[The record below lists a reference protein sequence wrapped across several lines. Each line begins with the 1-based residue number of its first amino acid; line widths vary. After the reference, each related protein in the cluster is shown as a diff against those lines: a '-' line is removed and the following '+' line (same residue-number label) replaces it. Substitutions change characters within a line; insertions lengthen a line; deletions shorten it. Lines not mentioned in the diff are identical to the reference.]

1 MKKLFYLA
9 FIALIISS
17 CGDDSSGGGS
27 PKPQGF
33 AFNLVSNGRTLT
45 AGESHTMR
53 IEIPSND
60 VQKVELFLDGR
71 SIWSKSEQL
80 SDKMEYVLETTTMPL
95 GSHRIEL
102 EVTKKDGKTR
112 KKAVEKVLLATNPPK
127 KRSASV
133 VNSYKHD
140 NQAFTQGLEFYKGVL
155 FEGTGNR
162 GQSTLRK
169 VDLESGSVDY
179 KINLEGQYFGEGIT
193 ILNDKVYQITY
204 TSKKGFVYE
213 TDSFKLIKEFN
224 FSTTTSEGWGLTH
237 DNEFLIISDGSH
249 RLYFVDTVNFSTV
262 KTLEVYS
269 NTGPVNYLNEL
280 EYIDGKIYANQW
292 QSYNVV
298 IIDPQ
303 TGTALEQ
310 VDMYPLV
317 DELGETP
324 PEVLNG
330 LAYNHDTRKLYAT
343 GKYWPKLFEIEIK

>member
-1 MKKLFYLA
+1 MKKLLYLA
-9 FIALIISS
+9 IIALMVSS
-17 CGDDSSGGGS
+17 CGDDKSDGGS
-27 PKPQGF
+27 PEPKGF
-33 AFNLVSNGRTLT
+33 AFNLVSNGRVLT
-45 AGESHTMR
+45 SGESHTMR
-53 IEIPSND
+53 IEIPAND

-80 SDKMEYVLETTTMPL
+80 SDKMEYVLETAALPL

-112 KKAVEKVLLATNPPK
+112 KKAVDKVLLAANPPK
-127 KRSASV
+127 KRNATV
-133 VNSYKHD
+133 INSYTHD

-169 VDLESGSVDY
+169 VNLETGSVDY
-179 KINLEGQYFGEGIT
+179 KIHLDGQYFGEGIT
-193 ILNDKVYQITY
+193 VFNDKVYQITY

-213 TDSFKLIKEFN
+213 PDSFKVLKEFTFN
-224 FSTTTSEGWGLTH
+224 TNKAEGWGLTH
-237 DNEFLIISDGSH
+237 DSEYLIMSDGSH

-298 IIDPQ
+298 VIDPQ
-303 TGTALEQ
+303 TGAALEQ
-310 VDMYPLV
+310 IDLYPLV

-330 LAYNHDTRKLYAT
+330 LAYNRDTKKLYAT